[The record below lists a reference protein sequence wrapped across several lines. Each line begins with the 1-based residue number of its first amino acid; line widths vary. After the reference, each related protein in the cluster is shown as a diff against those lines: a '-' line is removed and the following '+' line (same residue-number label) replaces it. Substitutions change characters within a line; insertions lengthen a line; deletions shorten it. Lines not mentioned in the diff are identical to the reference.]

1 MDCIRILQEAINF
14 MEEHIL
20 EPISYE
26 DVAAH
31 LYVSNY
37 HFHRIFSM
45 FTGYTANEYIRLRR
59 LSMAGQ
65 ELILSDEKIIDL
77 AYKYGYDTP
86 ESFTRAF
93 TRLHGVSPMVA
104 KRSGTPLK
112 SFNRLIIK
120 IKLEGGTIMDYR
132 VEEKESFYVLAKVKE
147 FRNEI
152 ASENGNTEI
161 PDFWK
166 EYGNSTV
173 FDILG
178 SNCKDEATY
187 GLCSQISK
195 DSKYFK
201 YGIGKLYEGGAV
213 PEGFELWEV
222 KPTLWAVFQCFG
234 TDGDCISATWDRIHT
249 EFLPCSGYNMLDDTD
264 YELYPAN
271 SGELFCEIWIP
282 IEKKE

>member
-1 MDCIRILQEAINF
+1 MDCIQMLQEAINF

-45 FTGYTANEYIRLRR
+45 LTGYTANEYLRLRR

-65 ELILSDEKIIDL
+65 ELILSNSKIIDI

-93 TRLHGVSPMVA
+93 TRFHGVSPMIA
-104 KRSGTPLK
+104 KRSGSPLK

-120 IKLEGGTIMDYR
+120 IKLEGGTILDYR
-132 VEEKESFYVLAKVKE
+132 VEERNSFLVLTKVKE

-152 ASENGNTEI
+152 TSEEGNTEI
-161 PDFWK
+161 PDFWT
-166 EYGNSTV
+166 ECGSTGV
-173 FDILG
+173 FDVLNG
-178 SNCKDEATY
+178 CCKDEAVY
-187 GLCSQISK
+187 GLCSPITKESN
-195 DSKYFK
+195 YFK
-201 YGIGKLYEGGAV
+201 YWIGKLYAGGDV
-213 PEGFELWEV
+213 PKGFEVWEV
-222 KPTLWAVFQCFG
+222 KPTLWAVFPCIG
-234 TDGDCISATWDRIHT
+234 TDGGCISDTWHRIHT
-249 EFLPCSGYNMLDDTD
+249 EFLPCSDYIMLDDTD
-264 YELYPAN
+264 FELYPSN
-271 SGELFCEIWIP
+271 SGDLFCEVWIP
-282 IEKKE
+282 VVKKA